1 MQQRSP
7 QNDSPSLWKKSS
19 VANLYRYTPSG
30 TYFMHAKVGG
40 KLIRRSLKTTV
51 YSVAKLRIQDQ
62 LKQLRQIEEIEYNSR
77 NEGTI
82 FSNLRQIPP

>member
-1 MQQRSP
+1 
-7 QNDSPSLWKKSS
+7 
-19 VANLYRYTPSG
+19 
-30 TYFMHAKVGG
+30 MHAKVGG

-51 YSVAKLRIQDQ
+51 FSVAYLRLQDQ

-82 FSNLRQIPP
+82 FSNFRETYEHQLEANPSLKPNAKLYRRKCIKVIDKTSPE